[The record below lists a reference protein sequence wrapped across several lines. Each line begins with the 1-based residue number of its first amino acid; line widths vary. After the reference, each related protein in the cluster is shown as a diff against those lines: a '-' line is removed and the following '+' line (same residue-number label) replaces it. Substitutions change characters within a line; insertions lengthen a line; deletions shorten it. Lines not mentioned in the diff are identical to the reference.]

1 MSFLTIGHRGVM
13 GVEPEN
19 TLRSFLHA
27 ERAGMD
33 AIELDL
39 HLSKDGALAVM
50 HDADV
55 DRTTDGSGPI
65 AEKTLSELREL
76 DAGQGERV
84 PVFEEVL
91 DAVRSPVQAEIKD
104 VAAARA
110 LAEVI
115 QRRGLV
121 DRVEVSSFHD
131 EAVAEIA
138 QLVPGVRTVLIAS
151 RWRSDVVE
159 RAKTVGAAT
168 LALNIRRL
176 TLEVVEQ
183 AHAEGLKVIGWVV
196 NTQDHLRLVRA
207 LRLDGATTDYP
218 DIRRAAAS
226 PLDHRPGRTGLRR
239 CRIDHRPGPV
249 GDPTG
254 RTRSLISSS
263 NARSSRCGIP
273 MRGSPYGNGLS
284 FPVRR

>member
-1 MSFLTIGHRGVM
+1 M

-19 TLRSFLHA
+19 TLRSFVRA
-27 ERAGMD
+27 EQAGMD

-55 DRTTDGSGPI
+55 DRTTDGKGPI
-65 AEKTLSELREL
+65 AEKTLAELRAL

-91 DAVRSPVQAEIKD
+91 DAVSSPVQAEIKD

-110 LAEVI
+110 LADVML
-115 QRRGLV
+115 RRGLV
-121 DRVEVSSFHD
+121 GRVEVSSFHD

-138 QLVPGVRTVLIAS
+138 RLVPGVRTVLIAS
-151 RWRSDVVE
+151 RWKGDVVD
-159 RAKTVGAAT
+159 RAKAVGAKA

-183 AHAEGLKVIGWVV
+183 AHREGLRVIGWVV

-207 LRLDGATTDYP
+207 LGLDGATTDYP
-218 DIRRAAAS
+218 EIRRA
-226 PLDHRPGRTGLRR
+226 GRFT
-239 CRIDHRPGPV
+239 
-249 GDPTG
+249 
-254 RTRSLISSS
+254 
-263 NARSSRCGIP
+263 A
-273 MRGSPYGNGLS
+273 
-284 FPVRR
+284 